1 MDVVIRQLSLAAR
14 AGLLVSAAPLAMA
27 IAFAFSPNERWLG
40 LMRPLT
46 LAGIFAA
53 IANTCLGFANTFRTL
68 ERLAPASPP
77 GQFYAMLSEAAIVPF
92 LSFVL
97 LSLAWLCVTLGM
109 RRQP

>member
-1 MDVVIRQLSLAAR
+1 VEAITRLGLAAI
-14 AGLLVSAAPLAMA
+14 AGILVTAAPLLLA
-27 IAFAFSPNERWLG
+27 IAFAFRPNERQLG

-53 IANTCLGFANTFRTL
+53 TANTALGLANTFVGLSR
-68 ERLAPASPP
+68 RGDIQP
-77 GQFYAMLSEAAIVPF
+77 GHYYAMLAETTIVPF

-109 RRQP
+109 KRQVQ